1 MPETLQQL
9 FNDPTSFQSVNVGAE
24 AIAKLL
30 LALVLGIVIAKVYKH
45 VHKGISYS
53 ESYAFSI
60 VIVTMIVAFV
70 MMVIGGNVA
79 RAFTLLGAFTIIR
92 YRTAVK
98 DPKDTAFIFLALV
111 VGLGV
116 GASVYEL
123 AITGTIMIALAAL
136 LLDKINFGSL
146 IKLEQILYLT
156 VEPKS
161 IDQKSL
167 EVILKGLFKEISV
180 INVNF
185 NSSNNSLQYSY
196 NVKLIKNNDQTGA
209 IDKIAAVRGVRSA
222 EILASQ
228 QVVEF

>member
-1 MPETLQQL
+1 MQDTLQQL
-9 FNDPTSFQSVNVGAE
+9 LNNPTSYQPVNIGAE

-30 LALVLGIVIAKVYKH
+30 LTMVLGIIIAKVYKH

-60 VIVTMIVAFV
+60 VIVAMIVAFV
-70 MMVIGGNVA
+70 MMVIGSNVA

-116 GASVYEL
+116 GASDYEL
-123 AITGTIMIALAAL
+123 AIVGTLMIALAAL

-156 VEPKS
+156 IEPKT

-167 EVILKGLFKEISV
+167 EVMLRGLFKEIAI

-196 NVKLIKNNDQTGA
+196 NVKLIKKNDQAGA
-209 IDKIAAVRGVRSA
+209 MDKIAAVKGVRSA

>member
-1 MPETLQQL
+1 MQDTLQQL
-9 FNDPTSFQSVNVGAE
+9 LQDPTSFQTVNTGAE
-24 AIAKLL
+24 AAAKLL
-30 LALVLGIVIAKVYKH
+30 LAMVLGIIIAKVYKH

-70 MMVIGGNVA
+70 MMVIGSNVA

-123 AITGTIMIALAAL
+123 AIVGTIMIAIAAL
-136 LLDKINFGSL
+136 FLNKTNFGSL

-156 VEPKS
+156 IEPKT

-167 EVILKGLFKEISV
+167 EVMLRGLFKEIAI

-196 NVKLIKNNDQTGA
+196 NVKLIKKNDQAGA
-209 IDKIAAVRGVRSA
+209 MDKIAAVKGVRSA